1 MSSLPRYLVLGAAG
15 LLMAGCAGS
24 WATSELWS
32 KGGATQEAAVE
43 SLRQCAEQAEVAL
56 RTPVDAGVDLTASRR
71 TNGTQTSDGEV
82 PNDSP
87 SARRDRLIGR
97 CMIMRG
103 YLIER

>member
-1 MSSLPRYLVLGAAG
+1 MTSLPRYLVLGAAG
-15 LLMAGCAGS
+15 LLLAGCAAS
-24 WATSELWS
+24 LATTESWS
-32 KGGATQEAAVE
+32 KGGATQEAAAA
-43 SLRQCAEQAEVAL
+43 SLRQCVDQASVALRVPVDAEVAL
-56 RTPVDAGVDLTASRR
+56 AAR
-71 TNGTQTSDGEV
+71 TNGTRTSNGEI

>member
-1 MSSLPRYLVLGAAG
+1 
-15 LLMAGCAGS
+15 MAGCAAS

-32 KGGATQEAAVE
+32 KGGATQEAAAE
-43 SLRQCAEQAEVAL
+43 SLRQCVAQANAAL
-56 RTPVDAGVDLTASRR
+56 RIPVDAEVDLIAR
-71 TNGTQTSDGEV
+71 TNGTQTSNGEI

-87 SARRDRLIGR
+87 SARHDRLIGR

>member
-1 MSSLPRYLVLGAAG
+1 MTSLPRYLVLGAVG
-15 LLMAGCAGS
+15 LLMAGCAAS
-24 WATSELWS
+24 SATSESWS
-32 KGGATQEAAVE
+32 KGGATQEAAAK
-43 SLRQCAEQAEVAL
+43 SLRQCAEQVEFAL
-56 RTPVDAGVDLTASRR
+56 RTPVAAEVELAASRR
-71 TNGTQTSDGEV
+71 TNGSKTSNGEV

>member
-1 MSSLPRYLVLGAAG
+1 MPRFLVLGAAG
-15 LLMAGCAGS
+15 LLMAGCAAS
-24 WATSELWS
+24 LATSELWS
-32 KGGATQEAAVE
+32 KGGATQEAAAE

-56 RTPVDAGVDLTASRR
+56 RTPVDAEVGLTAR
-71 TNGTQTSDGEV
+71 TNGTKTSDVE
-82 PNDSP
+82 DSP